1 MEQLVEGEAVLR
13 PIIVTGGQAYPL
25 PRAPR
30 DPPRPGARTRP
41 PHPGALIAR
50 SWGVTSSPARAAV
63 LWLRRDLR
71 LHDHP
76 ALVAALDAADVVVP
90 LYVLDERLLAGP
102 RAAANRTWFLLE
114 SLRELADDLAGRGS
128 PLVVRSGRPE
138 EIVPEVAAELGAA
151 DVFATRDVGPFAR
164 RRDRTVGEVLATV
177 GRRLHLKRGLLVA
190 EPEEVAGVD
199 GGPVLVF
206 TPFFR
211 RWAAVPR
218 RAVLP
223 APASIPG
230 PAVRVSGEPIPVPPP
245 PSAAPALLPR
255 PGEAAARERLA
266 GWVASAALPEYAQGR
281 NRLDADG
288 TSRLSADLKFGTLSA
303 LEVLEAAEG
312 EGDGRRVFVSELAWR
327 EFYAHVLWHFP
338 HVVGVPTGRP
348 TTRCRGT
355 TTRPALRRG
364 KRAGPATRSSTPRC
378 ASSPGAAGCTTGP
391 G

>member
-1 MEQLVEGEAVLR
+1 M
-13 PIIVTGGQAYPL
+13 
-25 PRAPR
+25 
-30 DPPRPGARTRP
+30 
-41 PHPGALIAR
+41 
-50 SWGVTSSPARAAV
+50 
-63 LWLRRDLR
+63 
-71 LHDHP
+71 
-76 ALVAALDAADVVVP
+76 
-90 LYVLDERLLAGP
+90 
-102 RAAANRTWFLLE
+102 
-114 SLRELADDLAGRGS
+114 
-128 PLVVRSGRPE
+128 
-138 EIVPEVAAELGAA
+138 
-151 DVFATRDVGPFAR
+151 
-164 RRDRTVGEVLATV
+164 

-245 PSAAPALLPR
+245 PSAAPAFLPR

-327 EFYAHVLWHFP
+327 EFYSQILCRFP
-338 HVVGVPTGRP
+338 HVLRAPSGRS
-348 TTRCRGT
+348 
-355 TTRPALRRG
+355 RRDPWESE
-364 KRAGPATRSSTPRC
+364 AWFAAWQQAAPATRSSTPPC
-378 ASSPGAAGCTTGP
+378 ASSRERLDAQPGAHDRRRAS
-391 G
+391 